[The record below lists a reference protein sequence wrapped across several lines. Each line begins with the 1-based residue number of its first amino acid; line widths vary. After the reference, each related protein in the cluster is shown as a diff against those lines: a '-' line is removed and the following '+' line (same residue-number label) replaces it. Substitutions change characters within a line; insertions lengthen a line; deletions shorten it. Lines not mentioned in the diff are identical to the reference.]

1 MQALSSAPSRWF
13 LLLVLLACLTA
24 GDQIAG
30 QQSRLPAS
38 THDTSPEGAEV
49 LALERKIEE
58 AVVKGDVAFVD
69 GVTSED
75 FIFHHGSGWARGSI
89 REERE
94 TTRRRF

>member
-1 MQALSSAPSRWF
+1 M
-13 LLLVLLACLTA
+13 LLVLLACLTA

-30 QQSRLPAS
+30 QQSRAPAS

-75 FIFHHGSGWARGSI
+75 FIFHHGSGWARG
-89 REERE
+89 EHPGG
-94 TTRRRF
+94 TRDDKKAFLKRVQDKE